1 MEPITRRSLFAG
13 ACAVLALGGAEVPAA
28 ANPAVKKLSGGRLS
42 VDLKA
47 VPALAKVGGAT
58 RIGTL
63 RGVPVAIA
71 RTGTSKYLAF
81 SLKCPHQG
89 VTVTRNENGWVCS
102 AHLSEFEPDGD
113 LVLGPATTGLARV
126 PILPHSCSQGVQPP
140 PLPTQNTAPMT
151 SPLLK

>member
-1 MEPITRRSLFAG
+1 MEPITRRTLFAG
-13 ACAVLALGGAEVPAA
+13 ACAVLALGSTEVPAA
-28 ANPAVKKLSGGRLS
+28 ANAAVKKIPGGRLT

-58 RIGTL
+58 RIGSL
-63 RGVPVAIA
+63 KGVPVAIA
-71 RTGTSKYLAF
+71 RTGTAKYIAF
-81 SLKCPHQG
+81 NLQCPHQG

-126 PILPHSCSQGVQPP
+126 PIKVSRGVAT
-140 PLPTQNTAPMT
+140 LG
-151 SPLLK
+151 